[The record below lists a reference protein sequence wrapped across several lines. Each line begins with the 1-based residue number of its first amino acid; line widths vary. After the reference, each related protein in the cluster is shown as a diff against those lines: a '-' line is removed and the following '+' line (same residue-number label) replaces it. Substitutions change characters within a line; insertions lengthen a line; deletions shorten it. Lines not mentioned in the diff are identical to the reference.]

1 MNQPSSMGKMI
12 LIVDDDDISTLLVKS
27 FLERQGYT
35 AISADCGEKALSICD
50 NIVPDLILMDAM
62 MPEMDGFECTQR
74 LKQRF
79 PDRDLCILMVSG
91 LEDSGTQDKVAAVG
105 ACGLVQKPINWSV
118 LQQAISQQLKSDS
131 GV

>member
-1 MNQPSSMGKMI
+1 MNLLSAMGKMI

-27 FLERQGYT
+27 FLERQGYM
-35 AISADCGEKALSICD
+35 AISANCGEKALTICD

-79 PDRDLCILMVSG
+79 PDRDLRILMVSG
-91 LEDSGTQDKVAAVG
+91 LEDADTQDKVSEVG
-105 ACGLVQKPINWSV
+105 ACGHIQKPINWTV
-118 LQQAISQQLKSDS
+118 LQQAVSQQLA
-131 GV
+131 